1 MEKKVYSVSDITF
14 TIKSLLEESLPTIWV
29 EGEISNFKT
38 HFSGHQY
45 FSLKDENTQLAAVM
59 WRSRVERNPFN
70 LEDGMLVQC
79 LGNIR
84 VYEKTGRYQL
94 DVLQAKPAGV
104 GNLQQAFEELKNRL
118 MVEGLFNPEN
128 KKPLPQFPN
137 KIALVTSPTG
147 AAIKDMLHV
156 LQRRAPYVE
165 LLLYP
170 VKVQGENAA
179 NEIAYA
185 INELNKHED
194 IDIIITGRGGGSL
207 EDLWAFN
214 EEVVARAIFNSK
226 IPLIS
231 AVGHE
236 IDFTIADFVADMRA
250 PTPSAAAELA
260 VVDKRELA
268 GILISYYNRMFTS
281 INVNLEHIKQRL
293 LNYKKSYAFKRSPDL
308 IHQYAQRVDELNIR
322 RINTFKLYYKHQ
334 VEKVNHIQQIMN
346 SLNPENILSRGYSI
360 TLHEGRV
367 VKSVSALKKGQA
379 ILTRLKDGT
388 IDSTVKD
395 IIPERHK

>member
-1 MEKKVYSVSDITF
+1 MEKKIYSVSDITF

-29 EGEISNFKT
+29 EGEISNFKI

-70 LEDGMLVQC
+70 PEDGMLVQC

-94 DVLQAKPAGV
+94 DVLQVKPAGI
-104 GNLQQAFEELKNRL
+104 GNLQQAFEELKTRL
-118 MVEGLFNPEN
+118 MAEGLFNSET
-128 KKPLPQFPN
+128 KKTLPQFPN
-137 KIALVTSPTG
+137 KIAFVTSPTG

-156 LQRRAPYVE
+156 LKRRAPYVE
-165 LLLYP
+165 VLLFP

-179 NEIAYA
+179 HEIARA
-185 INELNKHED
+185 INELNEYKD
-194 IDIIITGRGGGSL
+194 IDLIICGRGGGSL

-214 EEVVARAIFNSK
+214 EEIVARAIYNSK

-260 VVDKRELA
+260 VMDKRELA
-268 GILISYYNRMFTS
+268 GILLSYNNRILAA
-281 INVNLEHIKQRL
+281 INVKIENIKQRL
-293 LNYKKSYAFKRSPDL
+293 LNYKKSYGFKRSPDL
-308 IHQYAQRVDELNIR
+308 IHQYAQRVDELNMR
-322 RINTFKLYYKHQ
+322 RINSYKLYCNHQ
-334 VEKVNHIQQIMN
+334 LEKVNHIQQIMA

-360 TLHEGRV
+360 TLHEGQLI
-367 VKSVSALKKGQA
+367 KSIATLKKGQA
-379 ILTRLKDGT
+379 ITTRLKDGSIEST
-388 IDSTVKD
+388 INELIS
-395 IIPERHK
+395 ERSK